1 MSEPTQII
9 CCKCQKPLEIK
20 RVDFDY
26 LNQFFHTDAL
36 RCPECGMVYIPEDLV
51 EGKMA
56 EVETSLEDK

>member
-1 MSEPTQII
+1 M
-9 CCKCQKPLEIK
+9 K